1 MSATS
6 NTQSQDERAILF
18 RICIGGLCFVYLL
31 VLIVLRFIFV
41 GFGFSDSIS
50 DYYYIPAIRNV
61 FVGGLCILATLL
73 MCYRYQSVDDLAS
86 YLAGFCAIGV
96 ALFPKAPVCPPS
108 NLQCATDLQIH
119 IGYAHGVFAGL
130 FFLIIA
136 VVVVLLFTRTDQ
148 DPPLARKKERNVIYW
163 VCGVGMFVCAL
174 GIFVTT
180 TFLSQI
186 SWLPSSH
193 LVFWFES
200 AALVCFIAAW
210 FTKGQVF
217 LKDEGNG
224 WSSLSEVWTYV
235 CDIVPDAIQSL
246 LTAFSAKASSDR
258 NGTKNPTSIMESSE
272 ISHPTPKSSF
282 DDRNKQEDP
291 LTEEKVDA
299 RGDLHQLTVEA
310 EFPPLNRMNLEL

>member
-1 MSATS
+1 MPATS
-6 NTQSQDERAILF
+6 NTPSQDERPILF
-18 RICIGGLCFVYLL
+18 RICIGGMCFVYLL

-86 YLAGFCAIGV
+86 YIAGLCAIGV
-96 ALFPKAPVCPPS
+96 ALFPKAPLCPPS
-108 NLQCATDLQIH
+108 NVHCASQLQIQ
-119 IGYAHGVFAGL
+119 IGLAHAVFAGL

-136 VVVVLLFTRTDQ
+136 LMVFFLFTRTNQ
-148 DPPLARKKERNVIYW
+148 DPPMARKKERNVIYW
-163 VCGVGMFVCAL
+163 VCGGGMFACAL
-174 GIFVTT
+174 CIFVTT

-186 SWLPSSH
+186 SWLQSSH

-200 AALVCFIAAW
+200 AALVFFIAAW

-235 CDIVPDAIQSL
+235 CDIVPDAIQSF
-246 LTAFSAKASSDR
+246 LTAFSAKASSDGK
-258 NGTKNPTSIMESSE
+258 GTKNPTSSMQSSE
-272 ISHPTPKSSF
+272 IFHPTPKSSF
-282 DDRNKQEDP
+282 DDRNKQEDQ

-299 RGDLHQLTVEA
+299 RGDPTPTDGGSGVSSS
-310 EFPPLNRMNLEL
+310 EL